1 MSMDRNVLAR
11 PRFTATGEPA
21 GDDQPNPAEKLVKY
35 FPTEAFALYAALEP
49 LCGTVFEGSALK
61 VSLWVSLALALV
73 FCALFLERFW
83 AIVLKRQIAISCAA
97 LVLYVA
103 ALGGPFATID
113 GYKVGYA
120 LILAVVASAFIV
132 FVKAPTDPRG

>member
-1 MSMDRNVLAR
+1 MQMDRNVFAHS
-11 PRFTATGEPA
+11 GA
-21 GDDQPNPAEKLVKY
+21 GVAQAAEQPKPAEKLVKY

-49 LCGTVFEGSALK
+49 LAGTIFNGNTLK
-61 VSLWVSLALALV
+61 VMLWVSLGLATV
-73 FCALFLERFW
+73 FCALFLKQFW
-83 AIVLKRQIAISCAA
+83 NIVLKQQIAISCSA

-120 LILAVVASAFIV
+120 LFAAVVVSAFIV
-132 FVKAPTDPRG
+132 FVKAPTDPRSEQP